1 MHPVNPRDYKTI
13 FSTSV
18 SEKHTILSKNLFHAF
33 IDDGD
38 DVKTSNGKAIITDN
52 SNCEKMRRLLIQI

>member
-18 SEKHTILSKNLFHAF
+18 SEKHTILSKIYFMHLLMT
-33 IDDGD
+33 
-38 DVKTSNGKAIITDN
+38 VMMLKRPTERQLLQITVIAKK
-52 SNCEKMRRLLIQI
+52 CEDY